1 MEFNPETIM
10 AILGIFLGAGGG
22 GAFFTWRYQRRR
34 AGAEAAM
41 AWQDV
46 YQQIITDIK
55 EDRNEQ
61 KVYISELKED
71 RQHLRKDR
79 DELRLRQD
87 HLEDKVRNL
96 QQKVDL
102 NSRMMECM
110 RPLLCG
116 RENCQTRMQV
126 TINSEGDIRKKRKKA
141 ESSSETVKNEE
152 L

>member
-1 MEFNPETIM
+1 MEFNLETIM

-22 GAFFTWRYQRRR
+22 GAFFTWRYQRKR

-46 YQQIITDIK
+46 YQQMIADIK

-102 NSRMMECM
+102 NSRMMEWM

-116 RENCQTRMQV
+116 RENCHTRMQV
-126 TINSEGDIRKKRKKA
+126 TVNTEGDIRKKRKKA
-141 ESSSETVKNEE
+141 ESLGEAVKSEEQ
-152 L
+152 